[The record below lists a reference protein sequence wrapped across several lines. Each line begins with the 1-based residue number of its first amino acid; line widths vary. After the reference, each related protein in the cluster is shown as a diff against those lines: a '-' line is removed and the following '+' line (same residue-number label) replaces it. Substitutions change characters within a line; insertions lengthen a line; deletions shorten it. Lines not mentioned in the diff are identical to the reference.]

1 MRENLICIIVL
12 TCCVGVTMLLS
23 PEGKL
28 KKYVSLACSLCV
40 VAVLFTFL
48 PSGNIEFD
56 IASPVTVTD
65 SSKQAREEIIQ
76 RTIEGIC
83 AGIKKDLMNRYKI
96 DEEDISI
103 RCNYTDGEEI
113 EINGYYIELRG
124 AGNILKTSRIQY
136 HVSENYGAE
145 CTVVYIE

>member
-1 MRENLICIIVL
+1 MRENLICVIVL

-23 PEGKL
+23 PEGRL
-28 KKYVSLACSLCV
+28 KKYVSLSCSLCV

-48 PSGNIEFD
+48 PGGDIEFD
-56 IASPVTVTD
+56 IASPVTVSD
-65 SSKQAREEIIQ
+65 SSKQVREEIIQ
-76 RTIEGIC
+76 RTIDGIC
-83 AGIKKDLMNRYKI
+83 AGIKKDLMSRYKI
-96 DEEDISI
+96 DEGDISV

-113 EINGYYIELRG
+113 EIDGYYIELCG